1 MVDIG
6 KETDLL
12 APLLSTAQE
21 LTWVNVGIHSVM
33 SDQSQKVLQTDKPQP
48 NATDAE
54 CNQQ

>member
-6 KETDLL
+6 KEMDHL

-21 LTWVNVGIHSVM
+21 LTWKMWDSLM

>member
-12 APLLSTAQE
+12 ALSTAQE